1 MRKKGGETNMRKT
14 IALLV
19 SAAFLLGTTGFAVA
33 QTPPPA
39 QEKKADEKP
48 MGKTM
53 EKKPAKKK
61 MTLEDRKAACLEK
74 AGSDDAKK
82 ATCEKRF
89 AKAQKRAMEK
99 KSMSGQSSA
108 PKEEKK

>member
-1 MRKKGGETNMRKT
+1 MRKT

-33 QTPPPA
+33 QTSPPA
-39 QEKKADEKP
+39 QEKKADE
-48 MGKTM
+48 KTM

-61 MTLEDRKAACLEK
+61 MTMEERKAACLEK

-99 KSMSGQSSA
+99 KSMSGQSNA